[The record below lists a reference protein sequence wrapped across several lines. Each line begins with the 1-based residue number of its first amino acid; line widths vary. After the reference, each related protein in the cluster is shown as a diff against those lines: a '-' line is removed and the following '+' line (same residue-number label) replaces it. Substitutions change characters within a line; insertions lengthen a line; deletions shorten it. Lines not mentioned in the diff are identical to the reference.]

1 MHGLRDVSVEEPLE
15 AACRLLAAG
24 RSAEA
29 LQAVIGLVDLGLAA
43 QTASATRKEA
53 AYIALR
59 ALPEEQETKY
69 REALEAWLLASA
81 GSATSPRVSS
91 HQILH
96 AVGLSALS
104 AGRPRRALRSFAAAL
119 RGPLGEG
126 ARARVADLAA
136 TALMELGRNVAA
148 RLLAVREQSRAPHEK
163 LGWLFLRRAALAS
176 QALGELDVA
185 ADYARRCIEHPFF
198 PATMRSEL
206 EPLLRESS
214 ITG

>member
-1 MHGLRDVSVEEPLE
+1 MV
-15 AACRLLAAG
+15 A
-24 RSAEA
+24 
-29 LQAVIGLVDLGLAA
+29 LVDLDIAA
-43 QTASATRKEA
+43 QTASATQKEA

-59 ALPEEQETKY
+59 AWPEEETKY
-69 REALEAWLLASA
+69 REALETWLLASA
-81 GSATSPRVSS
+81 GSTTSPSR

-119 RGPLGEG
+119 RGPLGQG

-148 RLLAVREQSRAPHEK
+148 RSLAEREQSRAPHEK

-176 QALGELDVA
+176 RALGELDVA
-185 ADYARRCIEHPFF
+185 AGYARRCIEHPFF
-198 PATMRSEL
+198 PQPMKSEL
-206 EPLLRESS
+206 EPLLRASS
-214 ITG
+214 PAD